1 MSDIGAYALRFAL
14 MIGVIGLCSGVYA
27 GVQRR
32 ADWTRVSER
41 CVWAVFI
48 LVSVGMLSLFYAFVT
63 NDFQLLYVARH
74 SARSMPLQYRL
85 AALWGGQAGSLL
97 LWLWM
102 LMAYSAA
109 CLWFNRFKNRSL
121 MPDREKE

>member
-1 MSDIGAYALRFAL
+1 MAELGAYALRFAL
-14 MIGVIGLCSGVYA
+14 MIAVIGICSSVYA

-32 ADWTRVSER
+32 PEWTRVSER
-41 CVWAVFI
+41 CVVFVFV
-48 LVSVGMLSLFYAFVT
+48 LVSVGMVALFYAFAT
-63 NDFQLLYVARH
+63 FDFQLSYVARH

-121 MPDREKE
+121 MP

>member
-14 MIGVIGLCSGVYA
+14 LIAVIGLCSGVYA
-27 GVQRR
+27 GVKRR
-32 ADWTRVSER
+32 PDWTRVSER

-63 NDFQLLYVARH
+63 SDFQLLYVARH

-85 AALWGGQAGSLL
+85 AVFTLFHQI
-97 LWLWM
+97 
-102 LMAYSAA
+102 
-109 CLWFNRFKNRSL
+109 K
-121 MPDREKE
+121 KEIRDVVQRWSI